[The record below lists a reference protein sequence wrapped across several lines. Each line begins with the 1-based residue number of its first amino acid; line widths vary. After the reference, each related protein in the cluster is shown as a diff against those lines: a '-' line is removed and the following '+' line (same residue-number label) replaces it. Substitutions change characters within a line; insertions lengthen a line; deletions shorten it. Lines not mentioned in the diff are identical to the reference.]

1 MDDTII
7 ITRASAA
14 CQWWIFMVQDALG
27 AAGVR
32 RVWSGAGL
40 QRAAYRG
47 GAYRAALCTVTV
59 VIRNISSVQWANFDS
74 RLAVLYWRLLLLKSS
89 YCKHTYLRYR
99 WQCKSGSYSNVALVQ
114 RLSWSWWFGVLHK
127 FKQSPSV
134 RFKALYTKG
143 QTPFGGFVWDLSKT
157 RHIQTNPTCLR
168 QIRHV

>member
-1 MDDTII
+1 
-7 ITRASAA
+7 
-14 CQWWIFMVQDALG
+14 MVQDALG

-99 WQCKSGSYSNVALVQ
+99 
-114 RLSWSWWFGVLHK
+114 
-127 FKQSPSV
+127 
-134 RFKALYTKG
+134 
-143 QTPFGGFVWDLSKT
+143 
-157 RHIQTNPTCLR
+157 
-168 QIRHV
+168 